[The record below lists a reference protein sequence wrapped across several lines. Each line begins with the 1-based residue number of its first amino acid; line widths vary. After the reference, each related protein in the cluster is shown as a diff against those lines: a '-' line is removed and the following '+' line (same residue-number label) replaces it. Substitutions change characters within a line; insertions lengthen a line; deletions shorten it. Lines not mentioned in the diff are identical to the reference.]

1 MISDWLFQ
9 KPRPL
14 HTQTDSLFETLQ
26 CLLSSLQAAQLE
38 LKRDSTTHC
47 DMLGIL
53 CTLITALAGIS
64 GVTVVTQSPPDLTKS
79 KGQMVTMDCNLGTVI
94 DRGAW
99 WYKQVPGGIPQFVLF
114 FYHTNSAPTYGSG
127 FSSPKFTSK
136 HTSKSDYSLIIN
148 DVEVG
153 DSAVYYCKTWD
164 DSAKE
169 YVFGKG
175 TKLFV
180 TDSTLPAPAVTLFPP
195 SSEDLQSRQVT
206 LVCLVQDVSVG
217 FADVRW
223 TVGGSPVTSGVFTGP
238 AEQQPNKKFRMSS
251 YLTTQTS
258 EWSSDKEF
266 SCEVS
271 AAGTSASKKMK
282 KSDCSA

>member
-1 MISDWLFQ
+1 
-9 KPRPL
+9 
-14 HTQTDSLFETLQ
+14 
-26 CLLSSLQAAQLE
+26 
-38 LKRDSTTHC
+38 
-47 DMLGIL
+47 MLGIF
-53 CTLITALAGIS
+53 CTLITALAYVS
-64 GVTVVTQSPPDLTKS
+64 GQKVLTQEPEVSLKIGADAKFH
-79 KGQMVTMDCNLGTVI
+79 CNIVRDEGYYVS
-94 DRGAW
+94 
-99 WYKQVPGGIPQFVLF
+99 WYKQVPGEAPQFVLR
-114 FYHTNSAPTYGSG
+114 FYRSHSSPDLYGTG
-127 FSSPKFTSK
+127 FSSSRFTSK
-136 HTSKSDYSLIIN
+136 ASSSTDYQLIISN
-148 DVEVG
+148 VEVE
-153 DSAVYYCKTWD
+153 DSAVYYCGTWD
-164 DSAKE
+164 SSASAA
-169 YVFGKG
+169 VFGKG

-195 SSEDLQSRQVT
+195 SSEDLQSLQVT

-238 AEQQPNKKFRMSS
+238 AEQQPNKKFRMST

-282 KSDCSA
+282 KSDCST

>member
-1 MISDWLFQ
+1 YQ
-9 KPRPL
+9 
-14 HTQTDSLFETLQ
+14 
-26 CLLSSLQAAQLE
+26 
-38 LKRDSTTHC
+38 
-47 DMLGIL
+47 
-53 CTLITALAGIS
+53 
-64 GVTVVTQSPPDLTKS
+64 PPA
-79 KGQMVTMDCNLGTVI
+79 V
-94 DRGAW
+94 
-99 WYKQVPGGIPQFVLF
+99 FFLF
-114 FYHTNSAPTYGSG
+114 F
-127 FSSPKFTSK
+127 
-136 HTSKSDYSLIIN
+136 SLC
-148 DVEVG
+148 
-153 DSAVYYCKTWD
+153 S
-164 DSAKE
+164 
-169 YVFGKG
+169 
-175 TKLFV
+175 
-180 TDSTLPAPAVTLFPP
+180 DSTLPAPAVTLFPP